1 MLDLTQGSVSEKL
14 NVVGQTESL
23 HLRSRALVN
32 HRVLNLQDT
41 HQTQMK
47 TQWHESLVVQRGGGG
62 GGVTWLLEIQMPLLA
77 ISSIRCVSKLV
88 RDSSPAERKKTKE
101 P

>member
-23 HLRSRALVN
+23 HLRSRALVH

-41 HQTQMK
+41 HQNTD
-47 TQWHESLVVQRGGGG
+47 ESTVARESVGGGGGG

-88 RDSSPAERKKTKE
+88 RESSPAERKR
-101 P
+101 

>member
-47 TQWHESLVVQRGGGG
+47 TQWHESLLVVGWGWRCYLVARDTDASVGD
-62 GGVTWLLEIQMPLLA
+62 LLHPL
-77 ISSIRCVSKLV
+77 RVKVSEGKFSC
-88 RDSSPAERKKTKE
+88 REKTIE
-101 P
+101 T